1 MAHEG
6 PALYRPD
13 IDGLRAVAVLTVLA
27 YHAFPEY
34 FPGGFIGVD
43 VFFVISGFLIT
54 SILVRG
60 QLEGSFSYRDFYSR
74 RIRRIFPA
82 LIVVILTTMFLGW
95 ALLVPAEYAALS
107 ADAASGIAFVANI
120 AYWRQ
125 NGYFDTTSELR
136 PLLHLWSLSV
146 EEQFY
151 LVWPVVLSLFG
162 KRVRSLLIALA
173 VLSTLSLAANLY
185 LTHRSP
191 AAAFYLPVP
200 RFWEL
205 SCGGMLACAQLHL
218 GGFRRWLARHR
229 HVVALV
235 GGALLLAG
243 FASIDKHVDFPGP
256 WALLPV
262 IGTTLLLAAGPQSW
276 VSLRALS
283 QRGLV
288 AIGLIS
294 YPAYLWHWPLLSF
307 ARIVEGGAPSWLV
320 RCVLVAG
327 SLLLAAMT
335 YVLLEGSLRR
345 RRSGLVVPGLVL
357 SMAGLFAAGLFIRS
371 SDGLPSRPVAKTAS
385 ADLLTPKTLQS
396 NPRSACDFAPK
407 YPRVMQLCR
416 LYRADGSSRTVLLW
430 GDSTARAWAPV
441 FLDVGRRL
449 GYNVVLVSHPSC
461 PPVIGARKTRF
472 DFPESREYCADGQ
485 LQQQVV
491 QAIGMLKPDVIFYMG
506 AFTGYGTTSDRP
518 GEYITDEPTGQ
529 ADFMTTRA
537 ALERR
542 LPQTLRALSAVGPV
556 VVFRSWPILPD
567 DMESA
572 TTLEDKL
579 QRRANRHYFPVTI
592 FQRQRQFTEDLFD
605 RLALDDIRFFD
616 PAARL
621 CSDRCSD
628 YVNETR
634 MYADGY
640 HVTPQGA
647 QLYAS
652 DIVEFLRRPP
662 TPR

>member
-1 MAHEG
+1 MANES
-6 PALYRPD
+6 PTPYRPD

-43 VFFVISGFLIT
+43 VFFVISGYLIT
-54 SILVRG
+54 SILVRS
-60 QLEGSFSYRDFYSR
+60 QIEGSFSYRDFYSR

-82 LIVVILTTMFLGW
+82 LVVVILTTLLLGW

-125 NGYFDTTSELR
+125 SGYFDTASELR

-151 LVWPVVLSLFG
+151 LVWPVVLALFG

-185 LTHRSP
+185 LTQRSP

-205 SCGGMLACAQLHL
+205 SCGGMLACAQIHL
-218 GGFRRWLARHR
+218 AGFRLWLVRHR
-229 HVVALV
+229 HVVALA
-235 GGALLLAG
+235 GSALLFGG
-243 FASIDKHVDFPGP
+243 FALIDKHVGFPGP

-262 IGTTLLLAAGPQSW
+262 LGTTLLLAAGPQSF
-276 VSLRALS
+276 VNLGALS
-283 QRGLV
+283 RRWLV

-294 YPAYLWHWPLLSF
+294 YPAYLWHWPLLAF
-307 ARIVEGGAPSWLV
+307 ARIVEGGTPSALV
-320 RCVLVAG
+320 RGVLVVS
-327 SLLLAAMT
+327 SLVLAAMT
-335 YVLLEGSLRR
+335 YVLLEKRLRR
-345 RRSGLVVPGLVL
+345 LRSGLVVPGLVL
-357 SMAGLFAAGLFIRS
+357 SMTALFAAGLFIRS
-371 SDGLPSRPVAKTAS
+371 SDGLPARPVATTAS
-385 ADLLTPKTLQS
+385 ADLLAPKATQS
-396 NPRSACDFAPK
+396 NPRSACDFAPE

-416 LYRADGSSRTVLLW
+416 LYRADGASKTVLLW

-441 FLDVGRRL
+441 FLDVGKRL
-449 GYNVVLVSHPSC
+449 GYTIVLVSHPSC

-491 QAIGMLKPDVIFYMG
+491 QAAGRLRPDVIFYMG

-518 GEYITDEPTGQ
+518 GEYITDEPSGQ
-529 ADFMTTRA
+529 ADFMTTRTT
-537 ALERR
+537 LERR
-542 LPQTLRALSAVGPV
+542 LPQTLRALNAAAPV
-556 VVFRSWPILPD
+556 VVVRSWPMLPD
-567 DMESA
+567 DLASTA
-572 TTLEDKL
+572 TLADKL
-579 QRRANRHYFPVTI
+579 QRRANRHYFPTTI
-592 FQRQRQFTEDLFD
+592 FQRQRRFTEDLFD
-605 RLALDDIRFFD
+605 HLRLDDVRFFD

-628 YVNETR
+628 YINETR
-634 MYADGY
+634 MYADSY

-647 QLYAS
+647 QLYAD
-652 DIVEFLRRPP
+652 DIVELLRRPLP
-662 TPR
+662 AR